1 MTESKPR
8 EWTLRIHSSNDGG
21 GYIYSGDDVRYPQDD
36 YLMVI
41 EFSAYQA
48 EREKVKE
55 LVDAI
60 KEIRRLCVSD
70 VHDIGGCNC
79 SDGTKSFDSLCRQ
92 HKVIYLSDELIKK
105 HGG

>member
-1 MTESKPR
+1 MENKK
-8 EWTLRIHSSNDGG
+8 NDFDLL
-21 GYIYSGDDVRYPQDD
+21 Y
-36 YLMVI
+36 
-41 EFSAYQA
+41 SAYQA
-48 EREKVKE
+48 EREKVRE
-55 LVDAI
+55 LVEAI
-60 KEIRRLCVSD
+60 KEMRRLCVSD